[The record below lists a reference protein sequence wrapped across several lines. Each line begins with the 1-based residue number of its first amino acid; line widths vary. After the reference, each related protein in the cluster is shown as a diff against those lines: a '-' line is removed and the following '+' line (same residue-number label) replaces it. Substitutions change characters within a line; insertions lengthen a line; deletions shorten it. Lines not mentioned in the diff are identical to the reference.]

1 MTADALAGKRI
12 APQAYE
18 ALAEALAVIHWN
30 KQPFERYIRCSLRDH
45 PEILAR
51 LDFSQT
57 KRQVAGTVVTL
68 LQGQAAY
75 QPTALTLMTQIAE
88 MTTFPNLAR
97 QVDAEERIAIAR
109 DAVKVL
115 AAITET
121 YRRTLDKAEQLRAQ
135 QEATERQTEALR
147 VHTRALNEIKR
158 EFLDLHTMADKHRRG
173 TRLEGLLHRLFEI
186 HDMEPRLSYSLANEQ
201 IDGSVTFNTDD
212 YLLEAKWWKQ
222 PVDRAEADIFAAK
235 ICRKGRN
242 TLGIFVAVNGF
253 TEGFRS
259 AIHPAGTPFVTF
271 DGDDLF
277 HVLDSRVDLGELLGL
292 KRRHLNDTGSC
303 WLPAREAMIVS

>member
-1 MTADALAGKRI
+1 MSVDALAGKRI
-12 APQAYE
+12 APHAYE

-30 KQPFERYIRCSLRDH
+30 EQPFERYIRSSLRDY
-45 PEILAR
+45 PEIIAR

-57 KRQVAGTVVTL
+57 KRQVAGAVVTL

-75 QPTALTLMTQIAE
+75 QTAALTLMTEIAE
-88 MTTFPNLAR
+88 MRTFPNLAR
-97 QVDAEERIAIAR
+97 QGDAEERIAIAR

-115 AAITET
+115 AVITET
-121 YRRTLDKAEQLRAQ
+121 YRRTFHTTERLRAL
-135 QEATERQTEALR
+135 QEAAERQAEALR
-147 VHTRALNEIKR
+147 VHTRALTEIKR
-158 EFLDLHTMADKHRRG
+158 DFLDLHTMADKHRRG
-173 TRLEGLLHRLFEI
+173 RRLEGLLHRLFEI
-186 HDMEPRLSYSLANEQ
+186 HDMEPRLSYSLASEQ
-201 IDGSVTFNTDD
+201 IDGSVTFDTDD

-235 ICRKGRN
+235 ISRKGRN
-242 TLGIFVAVNGF
+242 TLGIFVSINGF

-259 AIHPAGTPFVTF
+259 VLHPGGTPFVTF

-277 HVLDSRVDLGELLGL
+277 HVLDSRVDLGELLRR

-303 WLPAREAMIVS
+303 WLPTREAMIIS